1 MKIVSLKSPQMENG
15 AAQMVMTTIMTTTNG
30 RLMKIK
36 VGESLKYKNKKMKVV
51 GFLNQENELT
61 ERYKP
66 DFRIVL
72 VDSTDVKWVM

>member
-1 MKIVSLKSPQMENG
+1 
-15 AAQMVMTTIMTTTNG
+15 
-30 RLMKIK
+30 MKIK

>member
-1 MKIVSLKSPQMENG
+1 
-15 AAQMVMTTIMTTTNG
+15 MVMTTIMTTTNG

>member
-1 MKIVSLKSPQMENG
+1 MIMMIIMMK
-15 AAQMVMTTIMTTTNG
+15 TNG

-72 VDSTDVKWVM
+72 VDSANVKWVM

>member
-1 MKIVSLKSPQMENG
+1 MATMI
-15 AAQMVMTTIMTTTNG
+15 IMTTTNG

-51 GFLNQENELT
+51 GFLNQEHELT

>member
-1 MKIVSLKSPQMENG
+1 
-15 AAQMVMTTIMTTTNG
+15 MVMTTIMTTTNG

-72 VDSTDVKWVM
+72 VDSANVKWVM

>member
-1 MKIVSLKSPQMENG
+1 
-15 AAQMVMTTIMTTTNG
+15 
-30 RLMKIK
+30 MKIK

-72 VDSTDVKWVM
+72 VDSANVKWVM

>member
-1 MKIVSLKSPQMENG
+1 
-15 AAQMVMTTIMTTTNG
+15 MVMMTIMTTTNG